1 MDTITMDYVK
11 SLAPNPGAINNAK
24 GLIAKKRYSSVYQSN
39 DGTVLFGDC
48 KGSSGELYKVSADF
62 ADPGNPDCRCS
73 CPSRQRP
80 CKHVLGLMYMFA
92 SGTSFPVADLPQ
104 SIMEA
109 RRKAT
114 KKKETAPKEEKKKP
128 AAQPK
133 KTNRSALEKKMKLQ
147 LEGLDLLEKVLCD
160 TLKAGLGSLD
170 GAALKNLGEQKKR
183 LGDYYL
189 SGPQTSLGQFIYLL
203 ERSDREPIYSTA
215 LDQLVTMYALCR
227 KGREYLNKRLAD
239 PTMPMDK
246 TTNIEELLGHVW
258 QSAELKELGLASN
271 GEELAQLCFNSYS
284 SEPRASFV
292 DWGIWASLKNKKLYQ
307 TFNVRPF
314 KAAKHL
320 KAEDTFFTAA
330 QIDELFVY
338 PGTECPRVRWET
350 AATRDISSGDL
361 EVIRSMAYTDF
372 GEAVK
377 AVRNQIKSPM
387 ADKHPCLLLHYARI
401 GKVEEQWVMED
412 AKGGRLAIGDIAI
425 LEDMIPTC
433 HLLQLLKSEYLKDQ
447 VALVRFH
454 HDLDSCRLS
463 IQLMSI
469 VTSDK
474 IIRLIY

>member
-1 MDTITMDYVK
+1 MDTITTDYVK
-11 SLAPNPGAINNAK
+11 SLAPNSGAINNAK
-24 GLIAKKRYSSVYQSN
+24 GLITKKRYSSVYRSD
-39 DGTVLFGDC
+39 DGKVLFGDC

-92 SGTSFPVADLPQ
+92 SGTEFPVADLPQ
-104 SIMEA
+104 AIMEA
-109 RRKAT
+109 RKKAA
-114 KKKETAPKEEKKKP
+114 KKKETVTKEEKKKP
-128 AAQPK
+128 DSQPK

-147 LEGLDLLEKVLCD
+147 LEGLDLLEKVLYD

-170 GAALKNLGEQKKR
+170 EAALNNLEEQKKR

-189 SGPQTSLGQFIYLL
+189 PGPQTSLGQVIYLF
-203 ERSDREPIYSTA
+203 EDNDDREPIYSTA
-215 LDQLVTMYALCR
+215 IDRLVAMYALCR

-239 PTMPMDK
+239 PAMPMDK
-246 TTNIEELLGHVW
+246 ITNIEELLGHVW
-258 QSAELKELGLASN
+258 QSAELKELGLVSN
-271 GEELAQLCFNSYS
+271 GEELVQLCFNSYS
-284 SEPRASFV
+284 SEPRSSFV

-320 KAEDTFFTAA
+320 KAEDTFFPAA
-330 QIDELFVY
+330 QIDELFIY

-350 AATRDISSGDL
+350 AATRDISSEDL
-361 EVIRSMAYTDF
+361 EVIQSMAYTDF
-372 GEAVK
+372 GEAIK
-377 AVRNQIKSPM
+377 AVRNRIKSPL
-387 ADKHPCLLLHYARI
+387 ADKHPCLLLRYARI

-412 AKGGRLAIGDIAI
+412 AKGSRLAISDIAI
-425 LEDMIPTC
+425 EDLIPTC
-433 HLLQLLKSEYLKDQ
+433 HLLHLLKSDYLKDQ

-463 IQLMSI
+463 VQLMSI

-474 IIRLIY
+474 IIRLVY